1 MAGSR
6 AAHQRT
12 RLAPTVR
19 RAMIIEQ
26 ATALISERG
35 FNAFTLLGLAEACG
49 MTRRGLDHYF
59 ASREEILIAVL
70 RHRDE
75 VDTAILGLGEMDAPR
90 DREGIW
96 QALDDAVRRNASQ
109 REIVRLYTV
118 LGAEALNPEHP
129 AHGYFL
135 ERALTAKK
143 AFAAS
148 IGSWHPRP
156 EDFATEVIAVLDGL
170 QISWLREPHLDLFEL
185 WRDAGTLLNR
195 DSKASSSLRK
205 SRGVPD
211 APLPTD

>member
-1 MAGSR
+1 MQSQVPTR
-6 AAHQRT
+6 V
-12 RLAPTVR
+12 RLAPEVR

-26 ATALISERG
+26 ATNLISELG
-35 FNAFTLLGLAEACG
+35 FNTFTLLGLAEACG

-59 ASREEILIAVL
+59 KSREEILIAVL

-75 VDTAILGLGEMDAPR
+75 VDAAILGLGDREVPR
-90 DREGIW
+90 DREDTW
-96 QALDDAVRRNASQ
+96 RALDEAVRRNASQ

-118 LGAEALNPEHP
+118 LGAESLNPEHP
-129 AHGYFL
+129 AHDYFL
-135 ERALTAKK
+135 ERALTARR

-156 EDFATEVIAVLDGL
+156 EDFAIEAIAVLDGL

-195 DSKASSSLRK
+195 DSTA
-205 SRGVPD
+205 
-211 APLPTD
+211 